1 MKVYIGER
9 RYRELLKFTD
19 NPPEYVRGL
28 VDAAI
33 RQNKMEEGE

>member
-19 NPPEYVRGL
+19 NPSQTVRGL
-28 VDAAI
+28 VDAEIA
-33 RQNKMEEGE
+33 KHKGDEK